1 MSDQIQI
8 NAQIRELAGKGASR
22 RLRRENK
29 VPGII
34 YGGDAAAQS
43 LTLDANELSKA
54 LQVEAFFSQV
64 LQVNVEGGASEQ
76 ALVRDMQRHPA
87 TERVAHIDFLRVS
100 ADRAV
105 EVQVPLHFMNEE
117 SCVGVKIGGG
127 SLSHN
132 MSEVA
137 VSCLPKDL
145 PEFLEVDVAELDVG
159 DSIHLSGIKLPEGV
173 VIPELQHGSD
183 HDLLVVSVNAPR
195 GSSDDVEEDAPAAE
209 ASSDEPAADDD
220 SADE

>member
-64 LQVNVEGGASEQ
+64 LQVNVEGGGSEQ

-87 TERVAHIDFLRVS
+87 TERVVHIDFLRVS